1 MTSAGVAAGGLM
13 KNTAGTAAKA
23 NRSAVSRNGG
33 ASPTP
38 NLIATNVRP
47 HTVAASSALSVSRG
61 LMTPSEPKSSG
72 GLARRFRG
80 FRRRAASLQ
89 HFHGEDRALV
99 EQQHRQGER
108 SHADQIRRRQDRGDA
123 DDRDDRVAPHLE

>member
-13 KNTAGTAAKA
+13 KKTAGIAAKA

-38 NLIATNVRP
+38 NLIATKVRP
-47 HTVAASSALSVSRG
+47 QTVAVSSALSVSRG
-61 LMTPSEPKSSG
+61 LMTPPEPKFSG

-80 FRRRAASLQ
+80 GFRGRAAFLQ
-89 HFHGEDRALV
+89 HLHRYDGALV
-99 EQQHRQGER
+99 
-108 SHADQIRRRQDRGDA
+108 
-123 DDRDDRVAPHLE
+123 